1 MNQTNLAGAALMAV
15 CTSLAGAL
23 VGWELG
29 PWKLEISR
37 DQLTLMGAVCGSA
50 LSLLWCIMAME
61 RSQARARNEVMLTR
75 FNRTFADRLEP
86 RSSSDAKTLLDG
98 PHKTMS
104 ARLASVV
111 RPLTRWTG
119 RGTCR

>member
-1 MNQTNLAGAALMAV
+1 MNRSNLAGAALMAV

-50 LSLLWCIMAME
+50 LSLLWCIMAFE
-61 RSQARARNEVMLTR
+61 RSQARARSAAMLTR
-75 FNRTFADRLEP
+75 FNRTFADRLET
-86 RSSSDAKTLLDG
+86 RSSNDSKTLLDG
-98 PHKTMS
+98 PHQSMS

-111 RPLTRWTG
+111 SPLTSWTG
-119 RGTCR
+119 RRLCR